1 MFSIPI
7 YPTDPIKRVEW
18 CANYED
24 NIMHYVNQIY
34 FEDMFYEKYSST
46 FLLHKTYSS
55 IEKIIHEM
63 RTYIIAVNDYIEK
76 EKYLSCLISADKT
89 TAAIRPII
97 DRVIFHE
104 KTATNIYKKYWML
117 YCQDPPPPL
126 PSSSSIVLEEDQI
139 DFQIR

>member
-1 MFSIPI
+1 MFSIPA
-7 YPTDPIKRVEW
+7 YPTDPIERVEW
-18 CANYED
+18 CANYEN

-63 RTYIIAVNDYIEK
+63 RTYIEAVNNYIEK

-104 KTATNIYKKYWML
+104 KIATDIYKKYWFL
-117 YCQDPPPPL
+117 YREDPSQSFPTDPAIEL
-126 PSSSSIVLEEDQI
+126 DEEQK
-139 DFQIR
+139 DFQIA